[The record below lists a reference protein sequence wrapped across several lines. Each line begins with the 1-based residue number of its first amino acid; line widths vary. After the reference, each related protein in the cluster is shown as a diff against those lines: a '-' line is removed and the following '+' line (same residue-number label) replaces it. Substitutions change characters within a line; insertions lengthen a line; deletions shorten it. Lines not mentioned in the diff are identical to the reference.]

1 VEILTKASSCLDE
14 QEGLNIIYQ
23 NFGPERSNSPCRH
36 IFLSDLWTFEPGRNY
51 VSFRTSGMDNPL
63 PWRQVPGER
72 IAKPAE
78 RQTSKIK
85 KLKKLKKKHWV
96 YLRRLQKGR
105 RTICDEVS
113 SVLLI
118 KIQSYV
124 LWLPCWLAVSYWPVR
139 GVFCLRF
146 QGRVLTLR
154 RSWRQQDSSKRP

>member
-85 KLKKLKKKHWV
+85 KLKKLKKKH
-96 YLRRLQKGR
+96 
-105 RTICDEVS
+105 
-113 SVLLI
+113 
-118 KIQSYV
+118 
-124 LWLPCWLAVSYWPVR
+124 
-139 GVFCLRF
+139 
-146 QGRVLTLR
+146 
-154 RSWRQQDSSKRP
+154 